1 MGQPID
7 LKNKTLKD
15 LIMIIYFRYSFEAL
29 KIYLYILVC
38 RTLAMQVSYKNEV

>member
-7 LKNKTLKD
+7 LKNKT
-15 LIMIIYFRYSFEAL
+15 FEAL